1 MVEKIFY
8 TMYNK
13 MMVSERD
20 RKRSGVFRSI
30 NKAELHS
37 VLAPGSQALPSLL
50 LGEPESPQGH
60 NTTLPARLSKSAK
73 HISC

>member
-20 RKRSGVFRSI
+20 RKRSVVFRSI

-37 VLAPGSQALPSLL
+37 VS
-50 LGEPESPQGH
+50 ESPQGH